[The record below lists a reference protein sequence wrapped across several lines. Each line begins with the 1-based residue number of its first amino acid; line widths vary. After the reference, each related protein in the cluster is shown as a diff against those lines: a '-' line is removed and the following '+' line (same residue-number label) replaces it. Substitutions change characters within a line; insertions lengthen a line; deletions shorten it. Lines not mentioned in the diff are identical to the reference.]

1 MDPLGSEG
9 TPGLLDIG
17 TSQGHFCGGSRS
29 LVQIVAKV
37 RHVPPFDR
45 RAIARGLAV
54 EVVLPALAGHTDSR
68 KPS

>member
-1 MDPLGSEG
+1 M
-9 TPGLLDIG
+9 
-17 TSQGHFCGGSRS
+17 
-29 LVQIVAKV
+29 VQIVAKV
-37 RHVPPFDR
+37 RHVPFDW